1 MSAAATS
8 SEAFLHAAV
17 SYSKLPGTLSMERNG
32 ILRWTPSSSS
42 AASSALAID
51 EKTIVHLQVS
61 AEGQKQVAMVLQL
74 AEGITA
80 GPDGKNKIFFYFTGG
95 IAGNEDRTKASSERN
110 AFKNYLAEVVS
121 QNKNRQRASAVPSP
135 GPARAEGS
143 ATPAAVQSDPSKS
156 RGTPS
161 GVSTP
166 MRKEPT
172 KQDGPS
178 ELEVRI
184 RVLKANPSLAVLHQD
199 VVMSGQITDQEF
211 WAHPTRR
218 ALLNAERASMQQK
231 QGRNARIADPRPTA
245 NESGEMKINMT
256 PELVRDLKAQYPVVA
271 RAFEENVPSVMDEPT
286 FWKRYFSS
294 KLYHRL
300 RTSARSQASQHTV
313 QADDVFDKY
322 LVEEDDGLEPRREY
336 NAHDAFL
343 DLGATAEDHGE
354 TGNEKDWTM
363 RAGVERKTLPLMRRF
378 NDHSQSLLDSA
389 LGEQDEAMRRKRKAK
404 VVAVNEDSD
413 DDADDGVRIEELEE
427 QDERKRRKL
436 LNVQQGRSLF
446 DRNSESGQ
454 NTAIQRNGSAK
465 DTNDEVELTDEQ
477 IKNLVE
483 ENVAEWTNSLDAK
496 IQGRSKQFSSAMSG
510 MLENVHARKEA
521 RAWRKAGSANE
532 IPESILKQMMT
543 QNASTT
549 EFLRQFWAAIAPQ
562 PLQDGTLPTTAANS
576 APRRKARAQRM
587 ITSLQ
592 TSQERFKDILA
603 NSATS
608 QSDVR
613 AQRIASAI
621 TPTQTAVKKALN
633 VPVNN
638 TTS

>member
-32 ILRWTPSSSS
+32 ILRWIPSSSS

-51 EKTIVHLQVS
+51 EKTIAHLQVS
-61 AEGQKQVAMVLQL
+61 AEGQKSVAMVLQL
-74 AEGITA
+74 AEGVTVGTDA
-80 GPDGKNKIFFYFTGG
+80 KNKIFFFFTGG
-95 IAGNEDRTKASSERN
+95 IAGNEDRTKATSERN
-110 AFKNYLAEVVS
+110 AFKNYLAEVVA
-121 QNKNRQRASAVPSP
+121 QNKNKQKANAGPSP
-135 GPARAEGS
+135 GPARTEGS
-143 ATPAAVQSDPSKS
+143 ATPAADPSKS

-166 MRKEPT
+166 MRKEAS

-184 RVLKANPSLAVLHQD
+184 RVLKANPTLAVLHQD
-199 VVMSGQITDQEF
+199 VVMSGQISDPEF

-256 PELVRDLKAQYPVVA
+256 PELVRDLKAQYPVVE

-313 QADDVFDKY
+313 QADEIFDKY
-322 LVEEDDGLEPRREY
+322 LVEEDDGLEPRKEY

-413 DDADDGVRIEELEE
+413 EDADDGVRIEELEE
-427 QDERKRRKL
+427 QNERKRRKL

-446 DRNSESGQ
+446 DRNAESGSERQ
-454 NTAIQRNGSAK
+454 DTLVQRNGTVK
-465 DTNDEVELTDEQ
+465 DVDDEVEMTDEQ
-477 IKNLVE
+477 IKRAVE
-483 ENVAEWTNSLDAK
+483 ENVAKWTNSLDTK
-496 IQGRSKQFSSAMSG
+496 IQGKSKHSSSAMNG
-510 MLENVHARKEA
+510 MLENVHARREA

-532 IPESILKQMMT
+532 IPESILKQMTT

-592 TSQERFKDILA
+592 TSQERFKELLS

-608 QSDVR
+608 QSDAR

-621 TPTQTAVKKALN
+621 APTQAAVKKALN

-638 TTS
+638 ST

>member
-1 MSAAATS
+1 MSAVVTS

-42 AASSALAID
+42 AASSSLAID

-74 AEGITA
+74 AEGITVGSEA
-80 GPDGKNKIFFYFTGG
+80 KNKIFFFFTGG
-95 IAGNEDRTKASSERN
+95 MAGNEDRTKASSDRN
-110 AFKNYLAEVVS
+110 AFKNYLAEVVA
-121 QNKNRQRASAVPSP
+121 QNKGRQKSSAAPSP
-135 GPARAEGS
+135 GPHRKEGS
-143 ATPAAVQSDPSKS
+143 ATPNATTADGS

-161 GVSTP
+161 AGGTA
-166 MRKEPT
+166 MRKESS
-172 KQDGPS
+172 KQEAPS

-184 RVLKANPSLAVLHQD
+184 RVLKANPTLAVLHQD

-211 WAHPTRR
+211 WSHPTRR

-271 RAFEENVPSVMDEPT
+271 RAFEENVPSTMDEPT

-313 QADDVFDKY
+313 QSDEIFDKY

-389 LGEQDEAMRRKRKAK
+389 LGEQDEDMRRKRKAK

-427 QDERKRRKL
+427 EDERKRRKL

-446 DRNSESGQ
+446 ERNAQEGSEKAKTTSHQ
-454 NTAIQRNGSAK
+454 NGKAK
-465 DTNDEVELTDEQ
+465 DVTDEIEMSNDE
-477 IKNLVE
+477 IRKAIE
-483 ENVAEWTNSLDAK
+483 ESMKKWSNSLDTK
-496 IQGRSKQFSSAMSG
+496 IQSRSKHFSSAMDG
-510 MLENVHARKEA
+510 MLENVFARQEA

-532 IPESILKQMMT
+532 IPESILKQIMT
-543 QNASTT
+543 QNASTN

-562 PLQDGTLPTTAANS
+562 PLPDGTLPTTAANS
-576 APRRKARAQRM
+576 ASRRKARAQRM
-587 ITSLQ
+587 LTSLK
-592 TSQERFKDILA
+592 TSQERFQTILSNTA
-603 NSATS
+603 ISA
-608 QSDVR
+608 SDQR
-613 AQRIASAI
+613 AQRITSAI
-621 TPTQTAVKKALN
+621 APTQTAVKKALKI
-633 VPVNN
+633 PVNN
-638 TTS
+638 SS